1 MFHSLTALPPTSG
14 EIGLTILDSMVAKKA
29 FLSSADDY
37 HDPSVKGSERLRRR
51 LSETLILEGPGTRR
65 PADWKLFLENDKI
78 KTQLAQRLLTLWGN
92 QRAASRIAK
101 CNTAYLVVE
110 GRVYGFSA
118 QGEQVR
124 SIHLSCVWELT
135 YS

>member
-29 FLSSADDY
+29 FLFSTDDY
-37 HDPSVKGSERLRRR
+37 HDPSVKGSERLRRG
-51 LSETLILEGPGTRR
+51 LSETLILEGPGTRG
-65 PADWKLFLENDKI
+65 PADWKLFLENDKN
-78 KTQLAQRLLTLWGN
+78 KTQLAKLLLTVWGS
-92 QRAASRIAK
+92 QRAASHIAK
-101 CNTAYLVVE
+101 SSTAYLVVE

-124 SIHLSCVWELT
+124 SIHLSRVWELT